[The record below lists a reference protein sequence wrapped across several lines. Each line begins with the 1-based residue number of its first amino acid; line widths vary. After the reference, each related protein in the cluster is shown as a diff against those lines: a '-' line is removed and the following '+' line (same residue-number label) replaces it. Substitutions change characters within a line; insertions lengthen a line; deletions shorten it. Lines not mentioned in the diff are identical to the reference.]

1 MKAITDSE
9 RPDFW
14 LISDP
19 HLIADDLHNFGARFK
34 KMRQTSAGK
43 DIAYQDLAL
52 RAFVRKVVRAKPAAL
67 IITGDLTFNGAKRS
81 AERLGEIFAPLKERG
96 LPCWLFRATMTFM
109 TAGPEVL
116 VAMRKDGLRKFH
128 RLTGRKFFPPAMT

>member
-52 RAFVRKVVRAKPAAL
+52 RAFVRKVSCQGQAGSL
-67 IITGDLTFNGAKRS
+67 DHY
-81 AERLGEIFAPLKERG
+81 RG
-96 LPCWLFRATMTFM
+96 LDL
-109 TAGPEVL
+109 
-116 VAMRKDGLRKFH
+116 
-128 RLTGRKFFPPAMT
+128 

>member
-1 MKAITDSE
+1 MLMKTITDSE

-19 HLIADDLHNFGARFK
+19 HLIADDLHDFGARFK

-81 AERLGEIFAPLKERG
+81 AERLGEIFAPLKRSRDC
-96 LPCWLFRATMTFM
+96 L
-109 TAGPEVL
+109 AGYSGQP
-116 VAMRKDGLRKFH
+116 
-128 RLTGRKFFPPAMT
+128 